1 VRPPKILPRG
11 FAALVAALALA
22 GCGGGS
28 DTGTSSEPFQ
38 PQASLTAVGGTA
50 RTEKPAFVMQVVPR
64 PGDPNIRS
72 VAVTLP
78 PVVLVDPTAIRQLC
92 TRKELKS
99 DRCAGHQRV
108 GFARVVSPVYPK
120 PLSGPVYAVSGYGA
134 LPHLA
139 YVLGG
144 PANVLLEG
152 RIVSKRGR
160 IQAGAD
166 DLPDTPVR
174 SFELTIDGGSGG
186 YLVLSRD
193 ICHGNPTADATF
205 RSQDGQVNE
214 QEISLTAECGG

>member
-1 VRPPKILPRG
+1 M
-11 FAALVAALALA
+11 AAA

-28 DTGTSSEPFQ
+28 GTSTSSEPFQ
-38 PQASLTAVGGTA
+38 PQASLKAVGGTA
-50 RTEKPAFVMQVVPR
+50 RTEKPAFVVDVAPR

-92 TRKELKS
+92 TRKDLKA

-108 GFARVVSPVYPK
+108 GFARVRSPAYPA

-144 PANVLLEG
+144 PAEVLLEG
-152 RIVSKRGR
+152 RIVSTHGR

-166 DLPDTPVR
+166 DIPDAPVK
-174 SFELTIDGGSGG
+174 SFELTIDGGKGG

-193 ICHGNPTADATF
+193 LCHGNPTADATF
-205 RSQDGQVNE
+205 RSQEGQVHE
-214 QEISLTAECGG
+214 EEIPLTAECEG